1 MISLPAQDDQEP
13 QSDDAFPLAGRP
25 IAAPALAPVM
35 LMALASCA
43 ALTPPT
49 QESISGRT
57 PSGTVSLDE
66 TFVAAFAEGSGTL
79 TFKGQSYPFKLI
91 GSVMGPGAGLDKL
104 QASGEVYNLTQ
115 VTDFPGRYTQGT
127 GPAGYDN
134 KATGQLWLG
143 NSAGVVM
150 HLQSQ
155 SQGAILSIGRDEIL
169 IRMSQ

>member
-1 MISLPAQDDQEP
+1 VAIGTHLPAQRGAWGPADRNRLIDD
-13 QSDDAFPLAGRP
+13 RP
-25 IAAPALAPVM
+25 YV
-35 LMALASCA
+35 
-43 ALTPPT
+43 T
-49 QESISGRT
+49 
-57 PSGTVSLDE
+57 LDE

-127 GPAGYDN
+127 GPAGFDN

-155 SQGAILSIGRDEIL
+155 SEGAILSIGRDEIL